1 MVVLCD
7 DVPSTISTFD
17 VAGECVMLMCE
28 PFTPAGAEEVVLL
41 WIWLVFTVLLLLP
54 SITVFEVISPS
65 FTLLSPLIVLFDT
78 DCVDT
83 TVLFPPSA

>member
-28 PFTPAGAEEVVLL
+28 PFTPTGAAGVVLL
-41 WIWLVFTVLLLLP
+41 WIWLVFTVLVLP
-54 SITVFEVISPS
+54 AITVLEVVSPP
-65 FTLLSPLIVLFDT
+65 FTLLPPLIVLLDI

-83 TVLFPPSA
+83 TVLFPPPA